1 MKKSFEVLGRFGP
14 VEVRVED
21 GYCVTLY
28 EEGGTS
34 DKGKR
39 IRAQSIAIPPSDV
52 PHLIMLLKMANQR
65 RADEMD
71 EIMGKHYRTNYPGQ
85 SPRG

>member
-1 MKKSFEVLGRFGP
+1 MKTNYEVLGRFGP

-21 GYCVTLY
+21 GYCVTIY

-39 IRAQSIAIPPSDV
+39 IRAQSISIPPSDV
-52 PHLIMLLKMANQR
+52 PHLIMLLNMANKR
-65 RADEMD
+65 RADKMD
-71 EIMGKHYRTNYPGQ
+71 EVMKNFRRHSQ
-85 SPRG
+85 AAAQK